1 MQLSKCILLDVECF
15 HDERG
20 CLTVLEGNSKSVP
33 FEIKRNYILSNVVQG
48 ASRGNHGHIK
58 LQQVIVCLQGTVEV
72 ELYDGF
78 SSSVIKLDT
87 PSKGL
92 FVGPMMWRKLS
103 NFALNTVVLV
113 LASEPYSKEDYIFDK
128 DKFTDLARSSV

>member
-1 MQLSKCILLDVECF
+1 
-15 HDERG
+15 
-20 CLTVLEGNSKSVP
+20 
-33 FEIKRNYILSNVVQG
+33 
-48 ASRGNHGHIK
+48 
-58 LQQVIVCLQGTVEV
+58 VEV

-78 SSSVIKLDT
+78 SDAVFKLDT

-113 LASEPYSKEDYIFDK
+113 LASEPYSKEDYIFEK